1 MAAAG
6 EHATS
11 AIARV
16 HSPGTLVRAP
26 IRPLA
31 YAGASAVTA

>member
-11 AIARV
+11 AIGRV
-16 HSPGTLVRAP
+16 HSPVTLVRTP